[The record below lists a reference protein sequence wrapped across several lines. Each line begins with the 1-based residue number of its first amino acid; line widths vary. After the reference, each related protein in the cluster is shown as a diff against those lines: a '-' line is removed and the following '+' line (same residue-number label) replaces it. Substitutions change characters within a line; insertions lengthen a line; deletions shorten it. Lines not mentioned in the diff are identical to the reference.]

1 MRFAILLGWRD
12 MNRKVEI
19 ESINWIKT
27 EELNK
32 NMPIV
37 ENIFCV
43 CAVLSSGKKTITKI
57 VERIEK
63 NSVKLCRF
71 LKRERAKYKLN
82 ECFKI

>member
-1 MRFAILLGWRD
+1 
-12 MNRKVEI
+12 
-19 ESINWIKT
+19 
-27 EELNK
+27 
-32 NMPIV
+32 MPIV

-43 CAVLSSGKKTITKI
+43 CAMLSSGKKTITKI

-63 NSVKLCRF
+63 NNSVKLCRF

>member
-1 MRFAILLGWRD
+1 
-12 MNRKVEI
+12 
-19 ESINWIKT
+19 
-27 EELNK
+27 
-32 NMPIV
+32 MPIV

-43 CAVLSSGKKTITKI
+43 CAMLSSGKKNNNENSGTNRKN
-57 VERIEK
+57 